1 MDTPSRSLD
10 SPAAL
15 PSAPLS
21 RAGRIVGYNGG
32 MTSLILHNTLT
43 RAKEV
48 FTPQEPPH
56 VKMYCCGP
64 TVYNYAHIGN
74 LRTYIFEDILHRT
87 LLFHGYTLTHVMNIT
102 DVGHMTSDADAGEDK
117 MAKAAARENRE
128 IMEIARTYEDA
139 FFRDSARL
147 NIIKPDIA
155 PRATEH
161 VQAMIELIQ
170 RLQAQGYTYETGEG
184 IYFDT
189 AKDADYG
196 KLAGLNLAAQ
206 KEGARDDV
214 NVDAG
219 KRHPA
224 DFILWFTNK
233 PGHILRWESP
243 WGVGYP
249 GWHIECSAMSMEYLG
264 ETLDIHC
271 GGIDHIPVHN
281 TNEIAQSECATGHV
295 FARYWVHGAFLNVAT
310 GSVTGRT
317 AEKMA
322 KSGDNFLTVQTL
334 VDRGIDPLAYR
345 YLCLTAHYRSELAF
359 SWDSLLGAT
368 KALGKVWE
376 MKARIGEDDGLGTS
390 EFAQARAA
398 VLEAISDDL
407 NVPRAI
413 GLLHEYKSYRL
424 WREFDPILGLD
435 IDSRSRDQLP
445 APGVAAL
452 PAEIAAL
459 AQNRDQAR
467 TRRDWAQSDA
477 LRREIEDLGYS
488 VGDSPAGTTVK
499 KNLL

>member
-1 MDTPSRSLD
+1 MTP
-10 SPAAL
+10 
-15 PSAPLS
+15 
-21 RAGRIVGYNGG
+21 
-32 MTSLILHNTLT
+32 LILHNTLT
-43 RAKEV
+43 RTKEV
-48 FTPQEPPH
+48 FTPAH
-56 VKMYCCGP
+56 DNTVKMYCCGP

-74 LRTYIFEDILHRT
+74 LRTYVFEDILHRT
-87 LLFHGYTLTHVMNIT
+87 LTYNGYTLTHVMNIT

-117 MAKAAARENRE
+117 MAKAAAREQKDPY
-128 IMEIARTYEDA
+128 EIARFYEDA

-161 VQAMIELIQ
+161 VEAMIKLIQ
-170 RLQAQGYTYETGEG
+170 RLQAEGYTYETAEG

-206 KEGARDDV
+206 KEGAREDV
-214 NVDAG
+214 NIDTG

-233 PGHILRWESP
+233 PTHIMKWQSP
-243 WGVGYP
+243 WGIGYP

-281 TNEIAQSECATGHV
+281 TNEIAQSECATGHI

-310 GSVTGRT
+310 GAVTGRT
-317 AEKMA
+317 ADKMS
-322 KSGDNFLTVQTL
+322 KSGENFLTVQVL
-334 VDRGIDPLAYR
+334 LDRGIEPLAYR

-359 SWDSLLGAT
+359 SWDSLGAASR
-368 KALGKVWE
+368 ALAKVWE
-376 MKARIGEDDGLGTS
+376 LKARIGDNDNLSDTQYGEACT
-390 EFAQARAA
+390 AI
-398 VLEAISDDL
+398 LEAINDDL
-407 NVPRAI
+407 NVPKAI
-413 GLLHEYKSYRL
+413 GLLHEFKSYRL

-435 IDSRSRDQLP
+435 IESRSRDLLP
-445 APGVAAL
+445 APGTDALSGEVAAL
-452 PAEIAAL
+452 ATARDAA
-459 AQNRDQAR
+459 RQA
-467 TRRDWAQSDA
+467 RDWAQSDA
-477 LRREIEDLGYS
+477 LRAQIETHGYT
-488 VGDSPAGTTVK
+488 VGDSPAGTVVK